1 VSGGGRSDD
10 ATVSVRRRD
19 TLSEFS
25 TDWSLATAGLL
36 SDAVPWRTFRWH
48 RGQKHYSGT
57 YWSST
62 EAAHV
67 IYESRLELAR
77 LLYADF
83 DVAVGRIFAQ
93 PFLLK
98 ATVDRRVRKH
108 VPDFLLMTEQ
118 GPVVVD
124 VKPLARLAN
133 PRIRFTLDWTRKL
146 VEGRGWRYEFW
157 SEPPATHAGY
167 DWHMRAA
174 TWATNRDIAAAR
186 LSWEHGEKIADALPA
201 EDPHRAAMRI
211 TPHTMLCGIAFRVQ
225 MNVAGALL
233 GLIESVK
240 FERAPSVRRAA
251 IGTASE
257 SARCWFCCSPRRHR
271 SSVPCLPAGG

>member
-1 VSGGGRSDD
+1 MSGGGRSDD

-146 VEGRGWRYEFW
+146 VEGRGWRYEVW
-157 SEPPATHAGY
+157 SEPPATELGNIRFLAGFRNPRCFDETFLEEVRQRDLSATALCEALSADFGRPPALVRSAVFHLVWTQY
-167 DWHMRAA
+167 LTVDMREPL
-174 TWATNRDIAAAR
+174 TRSTI
-186 LSWEHGEKIADALPA
+186 LMKG
-201 EDPHRAAMRI
+201 
-211 TPHTMLCGIAFRVQ
+211 
-225 MNVAGALL
+225 
-233 GLIESVK
+233 
-240 FERAPSVRRAA
+240 
-251 IGTASE
+251 
-257 SARCWFCCSPRRHR
+257 PR
-271 SSVPCLPAGG
+271 P